1 MGGERQASWQTGAA
15 ELGRLLGQRG
25 ENGGRERAPEGNAS
39 ALWRGRGERRRGERR
54 GRRRGVLQGDADP
67 ETVAGLRTGGR
78 IFLVSLSASPF
89 QLGQPPEKGCTCS
102 RTAAMRAL
110 RSSSAAW
117 RRRLASS
124 SCPRV
129 VGFEN
134 QESSRNISASW
145 PVRAVCGGVPVSRS
159 WSPRNVAEELPPI
172 SKVPVSDLPR
182 FSPDPSN
189 RLVFCLAP
197 KILPTPA
204 AGHLSDYPRFPSCIQ
219 DLRFLEEDESLV
231 S

>member
-1 MGGERQASWQTGAA
+1 M
-15 ELGRLLGQRG
+15 GRLLGQRG

-110 RSSSAAW
+110 RSSSAAC

-134 QESSRNISASW
+134 EESSRNIGQLAGEGC
-145 PVRAVCGGVPVSRS
+145 VRRVPVSRS